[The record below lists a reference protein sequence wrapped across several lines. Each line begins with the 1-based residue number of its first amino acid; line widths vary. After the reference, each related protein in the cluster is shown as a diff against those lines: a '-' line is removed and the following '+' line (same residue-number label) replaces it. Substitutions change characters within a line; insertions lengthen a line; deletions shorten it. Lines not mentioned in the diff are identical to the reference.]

1 MIVAVRNTAT
11 PIKNKQASAIRRGGK
26 HSIQDI
32 WRELK
37 EVRAALEASEQR
49 AVRLEERVRE
59 LAAENQE
66 LRKKR
71 WETEDR
77 LQKQIRKLEKD
88 VADRD
93 KKIELKNKQLAW
105 LRKAK
110 FGSTSEK
117 TKTEADGDEKETES
131 KATRKRGQQPG
142 SKGHG
147 PTDRSNVRVDDVV
160 ELAIPGGCECPKCGL
175 SYQVLSVTQ
184 DTSVFE
190 IAVDLFQTI
199 FKQLK
204 YVSRCDCLGKKIVTA
219 PPPAR
224 LYPRT
229 SIGNSLWV
237 HLLVQK
243 YLHAVPTNRTLKD
256 LSLYGFALAEGTI
269 TGGFKMI
276 NDLLTPLN
284 EEVLNHC
291 RGADLWN
298 ADETTWRVLDTE
310 KKRWWMWLVASDDAV
325 AYLLDPSRSKKVPN
339 EFFAGSEGTLMTD
352 RLASYKSLHEG
363 IRKAWC
369 WVHQRRDFVNVL
381 NGMKTL
387 KNWSTRWL
395 KMIAE
400 LFALNH
406 NRFKMWDQGKTF
418 GASWKQVEE
427 ALEQHVEKM
436 KEQWEKELKLPN
448 LHDEQKKILRSLKKH
463 WAGLTLFLEDP
474 RIPLHNNRAERLL
487 RNAVILRKNSFGS
500 GTEWAGHLAAKL
512 FGLFQTWLIN
522 GLDPQ
527 ALLLEYFNEC
537 SKTPGR
543 APPNVKEF
551 LPWSMSADRKEQF
564 KLPDSYKRPG

>member
-1 MIVAVRNTAT
+1 VESTATSVKIRKGSAVRRDR
-11 PIKNKQASAIRRGGK
+11 KY
-26 HSIQDI
+26 SIEDI
-32 WRELK
+32 WQELC

-49 AVRLEERVRE
+49 AARLEERVRE
-59 LAAENQE
+59 LEAENQE
-66 LRKKR
+66 LRKGR
-71 WETEDR
+71 WATEDL

-93 KKIELKNKQLAW
+93 KKIEQKDKQLAW
-105 LRKAK
+105 LRKSK
-110 FGSTSEK
+110 FGRTTEK
-117 TKTEADGDEKETES
+117 RKEEPDVDENEGNQK
-131 KATRKRGQQPG
+131 RKRGQQPG

-160 ELAIPGGCECPKCGL
+160 ELAIPGGCKCSECGI
-175 SYQVLSVTQ
+175 SYMVLPVTQ
-184 DTSVFE
+184 DTALFE
-190 IAVDLFQTI
+190 VAIDWFQTI

-204 YVSRCDCLGKKIVTA
+204 YVSRCDCLGKRIVTA
-219 PPPAR
+219 PPPPR

-229 SIGNSLWV
+229 SVGNSLWV
-237 HLLVQK
+237 FLVVQK
-243 YLHAVPTNRTLKD
+243 FLHGVPTNRTLKD
-256 LSLYGFALAEGTI
+256 MSLYGFSLAEGTV

-284 EEVLNHC
+284 DEVVNHC

-298 ADETTWRVLDTE
+298 ADETSWRVFDTG
-310 KKRWWMWLVASDDAV
+310 KKRWWMWLVASDDAG
-325 AYLLDPSRSKKVPN
+325 AYVLDPSRSKKVPN
-339 EFFAGSEGTLMTD
+339 EFFAGSKGTLMTD

-363 IRKAWC
+363 IRKVWC
-369 WVHQRRDFVNVL
+369 WVHQRRDFLNIL
-381 NGMKTL
+381 NGIKTL

-395 KMIAE
+395 KLIAE

-406 NRFKMWDQGKTF
+406 KRFKMWEQNRDHGPR
-418 GASWKQVEE
+418 WEE
-427 ALEQHVEKM
+427 AEKALEQHVEKM
-436 KEQWEKELKLPN
+436 KEQWEKELQLPK

-463 WAGLTLFLEDP
+463 WKGLTMFLEDP

-500 GTEWAGHLAAKL
+500 GTEWAGQLAAKL

-522 GLDPQ
+522 GIDPQ
-527 ALLLEYFNEC
+527 AMLLDYFNEC

-543 APPNVKEF
+543 APPNVKQF
-551 LPWSMSADRKEQF
+551 LPWSMSAERREQF